1 MFGFKSASKNEVEAP
16 TGLFASLRQRLTK
29 TRENLSNG
37 LADLLLGKKQ
47 IDDEMLEQLEDQLL
61 MADVGIQATQKIT
74 SRLAESLQRKQ
85 LGDSDS
91 LLGALKSTMIEILAP
106 CAIPLS
112 IDTGKK
118 PFVILMVGVNGAGKT
133 TTVGKL
139 AQQFKNQGLKVM
151 LAAGDTFRAAAVEQL
166 QAWGDRLEVPVI
178 KQGKGADSASVIFDA
193 LKSAQARGIDVLI
206 ADTAGRLHTQ
216 SSLMDELEKIKRVM
230 SKLDPDAPQETLLV
244 LDSGTGQNAL
254 AQASNFR
261 DTIGIS
267 GIILTKLDGTAKGGM
282 IFSVAEHLQTP
293 IRYIGVGESVDDL
306 RPFDRARFRDMIEFH
321 NVTKRFEGGYEA
333 LSNVSLKLDEGQ
345 MAFITGHSGAGKS
358 TLLKIIALIEKP
370 TRGQALLNRVNLNTM
385 SRRRIPYIRR
395 NIGIIF
401 QDHQLLFDRS
411 VFDNVALPLH
421 IQGYRPQEIA
431 KRTRAALDKVG
442 LLHKEKSLPIT
453 LSGGEQQR
461 VGIARAVVHKPMLLL
476 ADEPTGNLDPELS
489 REIMQI
495 FVDFNQVGV
504 TVLVASHDLD
514 LIDELDKPR
523 ITLNRGKLILNDL
536 EDAPQEADGG
546 WQ

>member
-1 MFGFKSASKNEVEAP
+1 
-16 TGLFASLRQRLTK
+16 
-29 TRENLSNG
+29 
-37 LADLLLGKKQ
+37 
-47 IDDEMLEQLEDQLL
+47 
-61 MADVGIQATQKIT
+61 
-74 SRLAESLQRKQ
+74 
-85 LGDSDS
+85 
-91 LLGALKSTMIEILAP
+91 
-106 CAIPLS
+106 
-112 IDTGKK
+112 
-118 PFVILMVGVNGAGKT
+118 
-133 TTVGKL
+133 
-139 AQQFKNQGLKVM
+139 
-151 LAAGDTFRAAAVEQL
+151 
-166 QAWGDRLEVPVI
+166 
-178 KQGKGADSASVIFDA
+178 
-193 LKSAQARGIDVLI
+193 
-206 ADTAGRLHTQ
+206 
-216 SSLMDELEKIKRVM
+216 
-230 SKLDPDAPQETLLV
+230 
-244 LDSGTGQNAL
+244 
-254 AQASNFR
+254 
-261 DTIGIS
+261 
-267 GIILTKLDGTAKGGM
+267 
-282 IFSVAEHLQTP
+282 
-293 IRYIGVGESVDDL
+293 
-306 RPFDRARFRDMIEFH
+306 MIEFH

-333 LSNVSLKLDEGQ
+333 LSNVSLQLDEGH

-385 SRRRIPYIRR
+385 SRRRVPYIRR

-401 QDHQLLFDRS
+401 QDHQLLFDRN

-495 FVDFNQVGV
+495 FVDFNRVGV

-536 EDAPQEADGG
+536 EDAAQEADGG